1 MIAHDPQ
8 ISNGVSLNYN
18 EVSFEDLHTI
28 FRLQIIHESWL
39 YKVHCEIIQAKQYIL
54 PTNMS

>member
-28 FRLQIIHESWL
+28 FRLHKFPISAYTTHET
-39 YKVHCEIIQAKQYIL
+39 QAIL
-54 PTNMS
+54 AKGMSL